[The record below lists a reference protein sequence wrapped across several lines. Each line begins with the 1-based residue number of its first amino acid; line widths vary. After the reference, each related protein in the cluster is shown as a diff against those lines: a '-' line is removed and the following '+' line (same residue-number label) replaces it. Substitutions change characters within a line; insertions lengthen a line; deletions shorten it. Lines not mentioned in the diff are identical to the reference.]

1 MSSDQ
6 TDVKPAFQNA
16 PICGAK
22 TRSGGRCQQP
32 AMPNGKCRMHGGLSL
47 VGAAVPAFK
56 HGRYSKYL
64 PLKLM
69 DRYQEAL
76 GNLDLLS
83 LQDDLALLDTRL
95 SELLERTQTPDSD
108 SFWLDIQTLS
118 LQVFDALNASPMDT
132 DQAKKSAVKLVEL
145 ANGAL
150 RNEDA
155 WSDIK
160 ELLEQ
165 RRKTAETEHNRLVK
179 AKQVMTLDEVMTVFA
194 VITDSI
200 KRNVSNIKEQSAISQ
215 DIARVL
221 TAKSVGRT

>member
-1 MSSDQ
+1 M
-6 TDVKPAFQNA
+6 
-16 PICGAK
+16 
-22 TRSGGRCQQP
+22 QP
-32 AMPNGKCRMHGGLSL
+32 AMPNGRCRMHGGLSL

-64 PLKLM
+64 PLKLVE
-69 DRYQEAL
+69 RYQDAL

-95 SELLERTQTPDSD
+95 TELLERTQTPDSD
-108 SFWLDIQTLS
+108 SFWLDIQTLA
-118 LQVFDALNASPMDT
+118 LQVFDALNVDPIDT
-132 DQAKKSAVKLVEL
+132 DQARKGAKKLVEL

-179 AKQVMTLDEVMTVFA
+179 AKQVMTIDEVMTVFA
-194 VITDSI
+194 VIVDSI
-200 KRNVSNIKEQSAISQ
+200 KRNVSDPKEQSAISI
-215 DIARVL
+215 DIARIIS
-221 TAKSVGRT
+221 ANSIGSPRS